1 MSRWVEGRSHRQQI
15 TIAGIMLAHKQLPFD
30 TYWVPDVRNF
40 FGTTRRKRT
49 ISFWRRRYASYRSRG
64 ALRAATRCCS
74 GLPRE
79 NREKFDD
86 RSPRLKRPPFG
97 QYRPPGVQIFFRIT
111 RRRTPTSYFR
121 RRDASA
127 ARKTT
132 NGGATG
138 TNFLSSDSA

>member
-1 MSRWVEGRSHRQQI
+1 MGGRKEPSPTNYHR
-15 TIAGIMLAHKQLPFD
+15 
-30 TYWVPDVRNF
+30 RNNALTLTAAIRHVLGPRRPLF

-64 ALRAATRCCS
+64 ASRDASRYCS

-79 NREKFDD
+79 NREEFDD
-86 RSPRLKRPPFG
+86 RSPRLKRPPLG
-97 QYRPPGVQIFFRIT
+97 KYRPPGVQIFFKIT
-111 RRRTPTSYFR
+111 RRRTPTSYFQ